1 MRVLFI
7 RASAVSAVLVLA
19 SWATTSDAQSN
30 PYEELDDGEELKIG
44 EPAPEAPATTTPVTV
59 APATAGPVTV
69 SPAATPVYV
78 PIYVQPIY
86 VPPTASP
93 RLGDAPRVIDPPPPL
108 VFTPDRSL
116 LREETRPNGSV
127 IAAGLVIFGIPYA
140 ASLAS
145 YGASKHPGDD
155 SLWVPVA
162 GPWLDLADRGG
173 LPTARPQREEELSN
187 RALLVTDGLF
197 QALGAVAVVGAFIFP
212 ELRTKQL
219 GDETAK
225 PHLRMTPMK
234 LGKLSY
240 GVGAVGTF

>member
-19 SWATTSDAQSN
+19 SWATTAAAQSN

-44 EPAPEAPATTTPVTV
+44 EPAPTAPSTEIVTV
-59 APATAGPVTV
+59 APATTV
-69 SPAATPVYV
+69 SAPATPVYV

-93 RLGDAPRVIDPPPPL
+93 RLGDSPRVIDPPPPL
-108 VFTPDRSL
+108 VFTPDRG
-116 LREETRPNGSV
+116 LREETHPNGSE

-145 YGASKHPGDD
+145 YGASKHAGDD
-155 SLWVPVA
+155 NLWVPVA
-162 GPWLDLADRGG
+162 GPWLDLAERGG
-173 LPTARPQREEELSN
+173 LPTARATREDEITN
-187 RALLVTDGLF
+187 RVLLVSDGVF
-197 QALGAVAVVGAFIFP
+197 QALGAVAVLGAFIFP

-219 GDETAK
+219 PDETAK

>member
-1 MRVLFI
+1 
-7 RASAVSAVLVLA
+7 
-19 SWATTSDAQSN
+19 
-30 PYEELDDGEELKIG
+30 
-44 EPAPEAPATTTPVTV
+44 
-59 APATAGPVTV
+59 
-69 SPAATPVYV
+69 
-78 PIYVQPIY
+78 
-86 VPPTASP
+86 
-93 RLGDAPRVIDPPPPL
+93 PPPPL

-116 LREETRPNGSV
+116 REETHPNGSV

-173 LPTARPQREEELSN
+173 LPTARATRDDEITN
-187 RALLVTDGLF
+187 RALLVTDGAF
-197 QALGAVAVVGAFIFP
+197 QALGALAVVGGFIFP
-212 ELRTKQL
+212 ELRSKQL
-219 GDETAK
+219 ADETAK

-240 GVGAVGTF
+240 GLGAVGTF